1 MQLIRL
7 LEPAPI
13 FLKPDTNVSNTSKV
27 SFAAATNKIRTQTL
41 LLVLHLISSL
51 YRSGALVTVT
61 LCFSDGICSNIRCF
75 LNEHE
80 AKSFT
85 ADLLLITISSS
96 DMARVR
102 PCCSQGAL
110 LSITSSPS
118 STAASIYNQT
128 LTQWQMM
135 SCSHAWMCIHKCTG
149 YMRQLISGR
158 EVSFVGACI
167 MEVWVSVSEP

>member
-1 MQLIRL
+1 MTEASFRRMKLLATDIKGFNNHFRSTSVEHFGHPWWPTLQLIRL

-13 FLKPDTNVSNTSKV
+13 FLKPDTNISNTSKV

-51 YRSGALVTVT
+51 YRSDALNTVT

-96 DMARVR
+96 DMAH

-135 SCSHAWMCIHKCTG
+135 S
-149 YMRQLISGR
+149 
-158 EVSFVGACI
+158 
-167 MEVWVSVSEP
+167 